1 MFAMTQHLEV
11 NRATD
16 LSTVSFHE
24 LVERH
29 KKGMYYLALD
39 LTGNHHDAE
48 DLSQEVFIKAHK
60 GLRTFRGDSSELT
73 WLRRIAINTY
83 LNQKRKKA
91 FSMLRFFKEASDERS
106 PESGVSLSDV
116 ESRDRPTDSAID
128 QSILRAH
135 IDRALGKL
143 SPGEKTA
150 FVLRH
155 FHDQALKEIAGHM
168 SIADGTVKSLL
179 FRATRKMQKELEGL
193 KTEVLNHAG

>member
-1 MFAMTQHLEV
+1 MFAMTQHLEL
-11 NRATD
+11 D
-16 LSTVSFHE
+16 STMDIQKVSFHE

-29 KKGMYYLALD
+29 KKELYYLSLD

-60 GLRTFRGDSSELT
+60 GLQTFRGDSSELT

-83 LNQKRKKA
+83 LNQKRKKSL
-91 FSMLRFFKEASDERS
+91 SMLRFFKDDSNADQS
-106 PESGVSLSDV
+106 ESGVTLASV
-116 ESRDRPTDSAID
+116 ESANPPADTAAD
-128 QSILRAH
+128 QSILRNH

-143 SPGEKTA
+143 SPKEKAA

-155 FHDQALKEIAGHM
+155 FHDHAVKEIADNM
-168 SIADGTVKSLL
+168 SVAEGTVKSLL
-179 FRATRKMQKELEGL
+179 FRATKKMQKELEGL